1 MKQTS
6 DIMTDTNISE
16 EQSCSTACHTKTQSD
31 AMVFRT
37 DEIVTKPIEVKASDM
52 VRPKVPK
59 ERRLCVSED
68 GKWLVKTMGNSLMI
82 EDRENQTVTM
92 IRLFRMA
99 SPVPFGRFGT

>member
-16 EQSCSTACHTKTQSD
+16 EQSCSTACHTKTQFD

-68 GKWLVKTMGNSLMI
+68 GKWLIKTVGNSLMI
-82 EDRENQTVTM
+82 ED
-92 IRLFRMA
+92 
-99 SPVPFGRFGT
+99 

>member
-16 EQSCSTACHTKTQSD
+16 EQSCSTACHTKTQFD

-59 ERRLCVSED
+59 ERRQRVSKD
-68 GKWLVKTMGNSLMI
+68 GKWLIKTVGNSLMI

-99 SPVPFGRFGT
+99 HPCP

>member
-68 GKWLVKTMGNSLMI
+68 GKWLVKTMGNLLMI
-82 EDRENQTVTM
+82 EDLENHTVNYDTA
-92 IRLFRMA
+92 F
-99 SPVPFGRFGT
+99 SYGHPCP

>member
-1 MKQTS
+1 MKQTT

-52 VRPKVPK
+52 VRPK
-59 ERRLCVSED
+59 ERV
-68 GKWLVKTMGNSLMI
+68 NIPPSL
-82 EDRENQTVTM
+82 NTLTV
-92 IRLFRMA
+92 LN
-99 SPVPFGRFGT
+99 